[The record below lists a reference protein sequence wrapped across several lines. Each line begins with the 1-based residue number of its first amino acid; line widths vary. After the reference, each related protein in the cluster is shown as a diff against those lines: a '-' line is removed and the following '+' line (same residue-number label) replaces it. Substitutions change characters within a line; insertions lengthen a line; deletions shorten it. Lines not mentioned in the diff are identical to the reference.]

1 METHACL
8 ENLAVKTNK
17 DENFLAYNDSDA
29 GMIIFTCNTNL
40 QSLCDVD
47 DIFIDGTFKCCPKH
61 FHNLYSIHGCKN
73 GNYVPLL
80 FALLP
85 SKEKAVYR
93 TFWNVVFKLC
103 DDQNLKFEPKTINLE
118 FELGI
123 VNLLREEFREV
134 EIKGCRFHL
143 GQAWY
148 RKIHFMVLH
157 RTTKINLVKLVNG
170 YPNFL
175 DFPFCLLMK
184 PKTVL

>member
-85 SKEKAVYR
+85 SKEKAVH
-93 TFWNVVFKLC
+93 V
-103 DDQNLKFEPKTINLE
+103 
-118 FELGI
+118 
-123 VNLLREEFREV
+123 
-134 EIKGCRFHL
+134 
-143 GQAWY
+143 
-148 RKIHFMVLH
+148 HFGM
-157 RTTKINLVKLVNG
+157 
-170 YPNFL
+170 
-175 DFPFCLLMK
+175 
-184 PKTVL
+184 